1 MDETTQDS
9 GASTSHVERVVARY
23 LAGLAY
29 EPEAAASLARALST
43 EFEADVGPTQAL
55 KLLDDRVR
63 HWLAG
68 LVARTGIAVHPYSAA
83 PRVALLTLEV
93 GRLWPDQLL
102 AATPSRSFEAAF
114 AQALPLSLPPPAP
127 LAMPAQSLTE
137 WQDAGVAPPPPPEAP
152 REPRLWRRLL
162 IGTLTLGTTGL
173 GCYELG
179 RVFSPGGIS
188 AIEIVLMVLFTANFV
203 WIALTFWTALA
214 GLWAMARGPRAL
226 TAGLAPP
233 AERLTARTAII
244 MPVYNESPERTFGA
258 LECIYREL
266 EATGEIQHFDFFV
279 LSDSTNIDAWIAEEQ
294 AWDLSRR
301 RLGATGR
308 FFYRRR
314 YENSARKAGNLAE
327 FCRRWGGHY
336 QHMLVFDADSI
347 MCGETLVRL
356 AKLMQ
361 SNPHAGIIQTIPKLV
376 NRNTLFARAH
386 QFAGACYGPVLA
398 SGLAWWYL
406 GDGNYWG
413 HNAIMRL
420 SAFAAH
426 AGLPPLPGG
435 PPFGGLILSHDF
447 VEAALMRRAGWK
459 VYLLPDDEGSFEEAP
474 PSLID
479 HGLRDR
485 RWCQGNLQ
493 HMRVIGASGLHPLSR
508 LHLLTG
514 IMAYLSSPLW
524 FAFILVGIA
533 AALETRFE
541 LPVYFFPDRTPYPVW
556 HIIDPELA
564 ARVFAATMGFLLA
577 PKLLGWLAICFD
589 RERARRFGGRMKAL
603 GSVLSETL
611 ISALLAP
618 LHMLFQSRFVFNV
631 FAGGDSGWN
640 TQSRDD
646 VGTAWRDAWT
656 LHRHH
661 TFTGLV
667 LAALAYAVYPGLLL
681 WMSPAL
687 LSMVFAVPL
696 SVLTSRPTLGLAL
709 RARGLLGTADEN
721 DPPPIIPAVAAA
733 RDELENLS
741 TPLPRPALETIIT
754 DHRLGLL
761 HLALVEQNPPAVI
774 TESMSAANDRAKA
787 IRQME
792 ALPTL
797 LDGKLQAAAL
807 ASPNTLRSLRRRLG
821 RFRY

>member
-1 MDETTQDS
+1 MDETLET
-9 GASTSHVERVVARY
+9 ASTSHVERVVARY

-29 EPEAAASLARALST
+29 SPEAATAKALT
-43 EFEADVGPTQAL
+43 LLRDVSPTTGPTQAL
-55 KLLDDRVR
+55 KLIDDRIR

-68 LVARTGIAVHPYSAA
+68 LVARSGIVVHPYSAA
-83 PRVALLTLEV
+83 PRVALLTVEI
-93 GRLWPDQLL
+93 GRSWPDQLL
-102 AATPSRSFEAAF
+102 ADSPSRAFEAAF
-114 AQALPLSLPPPAP
+114 TQALPLSLPPPAP
-127 LAMPAQSLTE
+127 LAMPPQSLAQWTAA
-137 WQDAGVAPPPPPEAP
+137 DAARAAATVVD
-152 REPRLWRRLL
+152 EPRWRRRLL
-162 IGTLTLGTTGL
+162 LAILTLGTTGL

-179 RVFSPGGIS
+179 RVFTPGGIS
-188 AIEIVLMVLFTANFV
+188 VIEVILMVLFTANFV
-203 WIALTFWTALA
+203 WIALSFWTGLA
-214 GLWAMARGPRAL
+214 GLFAMWRGAPAL
-226 TAGLAPP
+226 TTGLLPP
-233 AERLTARTAII
+233 ATQLTTRTAII
-244 MPVYNESPERTFGA
+244 MPVYHESPQRVFGA
-258 LECIYREL
+258 LECIYREI
-266 EATGEIQHFDFFV
+266 EASGELHAFDFFV
-279 LSDSTNIDAWIAEEQ
+279 LSDSTDTNAWIAEEQ

-301 RLGATGR
+301 RLAANGR

-314 YENSARKAGNLAE
+314 YENTARKAGNLAE

-336 QHMLVFDADSI
+336 QQMLVFDADSV
-347 MCGETLVRL
+347 MCGSTVVRL
-356 AKLMQ
+356 ARIMQ
-361 SNPHAGIIQTIPKLV
+361 SNPHAGIIQTIPRLV
-376 NRNTLFARAH
+376 NRNTLFARSH
-386 QFAGACYGPVLA
+386 QFAGSCYGPVLA
-398 SGLAWWYL
+398 AGLAWWYL

-413 HNAIMRL
+413 HNAIIRM
-420 SAFAAH
+420 SAFAGH
-426 AGLPPLPGG
+426 AGLPTLPGG

-447 VEAALMRRAGWK
+447 VEAALMRRAGWR

-479 HGLRDR
+479 HAMRDR

-493 HMRVIGASGLHPLSR
+493 HLKVIGARGLYPLSR

-514 IMAYLSSPLW
+514 IMAYLASPLW
-524 FAFILVGIA
+524 FSFILVGIA

-564 ARVFAATMGFLLA
+564 AQVFGWTMGFLLA
-577 PKLLGWLAICFD
+577 PKLFGWFAVCLD
-589 RERARRFGGRMKAL
+589 RNLARRFGGRMRTL
-603 GSVLSETL
+603 GSVLAETL

-646 VGTAWRDAWT
+646 VGTPWREAWQR
-656 LHRHH
+656 HRHH
-661 TFTGLV
+661 IITGVV
-667 LAALAYAVYPGLLL
+667 LAGAAYTVYPGLLL

-687 LSMVFAVPL
+687 LSMVFAAPL
-696 SVLTSRPTLGLAL
+696 SVWSSRPALGLKL
-709 RARGLLGTADEN
+709 REHGLLGTPDEN
-721 DPPPIIPAVAAA
+721 EPPAILPAVIANRA
-733 RDELENLS
+733 ELEALA
-741 TPLPRPALETIIT
+741 TPLPQPALATIIT

-761 HLALVEQNPPAVI
+761 HLALVEQNPPAVV

-821 RFRY
+821 KFRY

>member
-1 MDETTQDS
+1 MDETLET
-9 GASTSHVERVVARY
+9 ASTSHVERVVARY

-29 EPEAAASLARALST
+29 SPEAATAKALT
-43 EFEADVGPTQAL
+43 LLRDVSPTTGPTQAL
-55 KLLDDRVR
+55 KLIDDRIR

-68 LVARTGIAVHPYSAA
+68 LVARSGIVVHPYSAA
-83 PRVALLTLEV
+83 PRVALLTVEI
-93 GRLWPDQLL
+93 GRSWPDQLL
-102 AATPSRSFEAAF
+102 ADSPSRAFEAAF
-114 AQALPLSLPPPAP
+114 TQALPLSLPPPAP
-127 LAMPAQSLTE
+127 LAMPPQSLAQWTAA
-137 WQDAGVAPPPPPEAP
+137 DAARAAATVVD
-152 REPRLWRRLL
+152 EPRWRRRLL
-162 IGTLTLGTTGL
+162 LAILTLGTTGL

-179 RVFSPGGIS
+179 RVFTPGGIS
-188 AIEIVLMVLFTANFV
+188 VIEVILMVLFTANFV
-203 WIALTFWTALA
+203 WIALSFWTGLA
-214 GLWAMARGPRAL
+214 GLFAMWRGAPAL
-226 TAGLAPP
+226 TTGLLPP
-233 AERLTARTAII
+233 ATQLTTRTAII
-244 MPVYNESPERTFGA
+244 MPVYHESPQRVFGA
-258 LECIYREL
+258 LECIYREI
-266 EATGEIQHFDFFV
+266 EASGELHAFDFFV
-279 LSDSTNIDAWIAEEQ
+279 LSDSTDTNAWIAEEQ

-301 RLGATGR
+301 RLAANGR

-314 YENSARKAGNLAE
+314 YENTARKAGNLAE

-336 QHMLVFDADSI
+336 QQMLVFDADSV
-347 MCGETLVRL
+347 MCGSTVVRL
-356 AKLMQ
+356 ARIMQ
-361 SNPHAGIIQTIPKLV
+361 SNPHAGIIQTIPRLV
-376 NRNTLFARAH
+376 NRNTLFARSH
-386 QFAGACYGPVLA
+386 QFAGSCYGPVLA
-398 SGLAWWYL
+398 AGLAWWYL

-413 HNAIMRL
+413 HNAIIRM
-420 SAFAAH
+420 SAFAGH
-426 AGLPPLPGG
+426 AGLPTLPGG
-435 PPFGGLILSHDF
+435 PPFGGLVLSHDF
-447 VEAALMRRAGWK
+447 VEAALMRRAGWR

-479 HGLRDR
+479 HAMRDR

-493 HMRVIGASGLHPLSR
+493 HLKVIGARGLYPLSR

-514 IMAYLSSPLW
+514 IMAYLASPLW
-524 FAFILVGIA
+524 FSFILVGIA

-564 ARVFAATMGFLLA
+564 AQVFGWTMGFLLA
-577 PKLLGWLAICFD
+577 PKLFGWFAVCLD
-589 RERARRFGGRMKAL
+589 RNLARRFGGRMRTL
-603 GSVLSETL
+603 GSVLAETL

-646 VGTAWRDAWT
+646 VGTPWREAWQR
-656 LHRHH
+656 HRHH
-661 TFTGLV
+661 IITGVV
-667 LAALAYAVYPGLLL
+667 LAGAAYTVYPGLLL

-687 LSMVFAVPL
+687 LSMVFAAPL
-696 SVLTSRPTLGLAL
+696 SVWSSRPALGLKL
-709 RARGLLGTADEN
+709 REHGLLGTPDEN
-721 DPPPIIPAVAAA
+721 EPPAILPAVIANRA
-733 RDELENLS
+733 ELEALA
-741 TPLPRPALETIIT
+741 TPLPQPALATIIT

-761 HLALVEQNPPAVI
+761 HLALVEQNPPAVV

-821 RFRY
+821 KFRY